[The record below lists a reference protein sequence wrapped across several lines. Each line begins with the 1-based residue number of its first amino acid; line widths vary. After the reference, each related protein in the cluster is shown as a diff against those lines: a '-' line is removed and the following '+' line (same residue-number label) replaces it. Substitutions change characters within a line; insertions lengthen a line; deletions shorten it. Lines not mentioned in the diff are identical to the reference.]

1 MIVFDFGRFGKA
13 RITRPTFLEIVALVV
28 FLAFAGLAAWAIR

>member
-13 RITRPTFLEIVALVV
+13 RITRPTVLEIVALFVS
-28 FLAFAGLAAWAIR
+28 LRLLESASGP